1 MKVTVNVD
9 WRPWRQML
17 PMWLPAVVLALGL
30 AGWFFYQT
38 SDSVGRRATLA
49 SDIAEYSAEVERLE
63 MLHELVVADRREV
76 EELQTGFQDIN
87 DQVFS
92 DLDLRLTRILRAT
105 GAATR
110 DSGLLPDGFSYSAKD
125 EKKLG
130 YVRFGIGFQVDGEY
144 PQIRKMLALLQASPE
159 FLIVDGLTL
168 AKDEDPASR
177 SLKIGVR
184 LSTYLGQVDPDRL
197 RRLTGGIVETESE
210 PADG

>member
-17 PMWLPAVVLALGL
+17 PMWLPAVFLALGL

>member
-1 MKVTVNVD
+1 MTID

-17 PMWLPAVVLALGL
+17 PIWLPAVIVALVMV
-30 AGWFFYQT
+30 AFFFFQT
-38 SDSVGRRATLA
+38 SDSVGRKAKLA
-49 SDIAEYSAEVERLE
+49 SDIEELGAEVARLE
-63 MLHELVVADRREV
+63 LLHEAVVSDRQEV
-76 EELQTGFQDIN
+76 EELRAGFRDI
-87 DQVFS
+87 DDRVFS

-105 GAATR
+105 GSATR
-110 DSGLLPDGFSYSAKD
+110 ESGLLPGTYSYSAKD
-125 EKKLG
+125 EKQLG
-130 YVRFGIGFQVDGEY
+130 YVRFGIGFQVVGEY
-144 PQIRKMLALLQASPE
+144 AQIRKMLALLQASPE

-168 AKDEDPASR
+168 AKDEDQASR